1 MDQAPVIVEED
12 MSVEKVSQFVTD
24 SAQMHIEDD
33 FIIARK
39 GEYAGIGSVMDLLKK
54 ITDLQIRNARYANPL
69 TLLPGNVPIYE
80 FIDDLLTR
88 QEGFAVAYCDL
99 DHFKPYNDVYGYGRG
114 DQILQQVASHV
125 IPELDFVGH
134 VGVYDFILVFCSQDW
149 QQRCEEMTLQF
160 DN

>member
-54 ITDLQIRNARYANPL
+54 ITDLQIRNARYANP
-69 TLLPGNVPIYE
+69 
-80 FIDDLLTR
+80 DRKSTR
-88 QEGFAVAYCDL
+88 L
-99 DHFKPYNDVYGYGRG
+99 NS
-114 DQILQQVASHV
+114 SHTD
-125 IPELDFVGH
+125 ISRMP
-134 VGVYDFILVFCSQDW
+134 SSA
-149 QQRCEEMTLQF
+149 
-160 DN
+160 